1 MSHIKYSMIL
11 DRTFIE
17 KPFPNEK
24 PFKFENIKMHKI
36 HFLTFRMKDGF
47 ENHRILEIFF
57 RFEQKK
63 HHVFYI
69 NFYYDPDVGTWER
82 KEVRH
87 LSKNPLYDIKNPILY
102 TSKYSKKIEEKT
114 KKQIEK
120 HVLQHKTIRNLPLFK

>member
-1 MSHIKYSMIL
+1 MSHTKYSLIL

-17 KPFPNEK
+17 KPLPNEK
-24 PFKFENIKMHKI
+24 KFPFDDIALYNINI
-36 HFLTFRMKDGF
+36 LTLEMKNGF

-57 RFEQKK
+57 HFKQKK

-69 NFYYDPDVGTWER
+69 NFYYDPSVGTWER

-87 LSKNPLYDIKNPILY
+87 LSKNPMYDIKNTILY
-102 TSKYSKKIEEKT
+102 TTKYSKKIEEKT

-120 HVLQHKTIRNLPLFK
+120 HILEHKTIRNLPIFK